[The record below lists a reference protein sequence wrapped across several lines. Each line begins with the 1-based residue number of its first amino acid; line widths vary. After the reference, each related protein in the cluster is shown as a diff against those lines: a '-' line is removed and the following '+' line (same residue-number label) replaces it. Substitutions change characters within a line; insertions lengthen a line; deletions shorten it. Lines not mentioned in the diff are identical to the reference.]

1 MAYKKDGSMSGVR
14 GMCSYDKN
22 PLPQPKKVS
31 SSFGPGKNPDQ
42 MKANKLLQQAHK
54 QDESLRGMGI

>member
-22 PLPQPKKVS
+22 PLPQPKK
-31 SSFGPGKNPDQ
+31 SF
-42 MKANKLLQQAHK
+42 
-54 QDESLRGMGI
+54 